1 MPEKYYIDGKG
12 NIRVVPDGKE
22 QKFLSKY
29 PGSREAT
36 NKELSDFENK
46 RAEMQSSTGR
56 ESNIQNG
63 QGISTA
69 KIPTNQPLNGQNTS
83 FVPNQYNFNVPNYA
97 EEFAKNKPQIDLRQP
112 DNTPTKI
119 FSGNSPFAS
128 KTLQESI
135 SDTMQNMP
143 ISSEAYFDM
152 AVDRYKQEKDYIE
165 QIKNDNTLSESVK
178 QSLIN
183 DYKTN
188 IRTSDDTVED
198 KHLPPAAKDWLERNK
213 VSREVTHYNPS
224 IMGGGSYTTTVRENT
239 PEQIAFI
246 KDYIANSEDGKR
258 YAQAHKEFIGQLEG
272 QADTLL
278 NQIEGIRETSKKN
291 KEEYAKRHNIS
302 TWTLKSTNY
311 RNDNIL
317 DKSAN
322 LLKNTKLLLSAN
334 REGGGFWKGLH
345 LTDEDLKE
353 LAVLTESFYNDKVLN
368 QVIDKYQKDP
378 NSLSKEENII
388 IQAKYIADQINA
400 GVDPGSWYNIGATT
414 KQSLPFMRD
423 FILTAP
429 IGGGVA
435 SAVKG
440 GASALAAKT
449 GANFLLSRG
458 VGGAVSNLAKGAIDL
473 SVRPAVQTMFSP
485 SSYAMAFE
493 EMQGQAVNKDTQ
505 GNIIFDNRKTQGH
518 GMTSAFIENQSEVLG
533 EVVLDKLFQK
543 FRIPVP
549 AFLKTN
555 AAKRLSNATG
565 IQGPITEYAEE
576 KYSDLANIFRGEQTI
591 EGFFDPRQNLETFG
605 AVAIMQIPFSAINS
619 TGYGI
624 GKIRDAQAT
633 RAIRQTYD
641 KSRNNLNEFFGQDA
655 EIATENF
662 NNLVD
667 NSTEEELRN
676 ELVSVIE
683 DERLD
688 DNAKRAIV
696 EYVTAY
702 SAYSGINKGKQEEV
716 AQAQEETVQQV
727 QENINPQMNAV
738 VSATIAGFDSPV
750 QIMGGNIVQREDGSV
765 DREASDKQIF
775 YVDPNDG
782 SRKVIAIDYVEAVD
796 ENIPTEEATARLSEL
811 AAQEVTARHENEE
824 VREYQAGERV
834 RTIDGAIGRI
844 AEDEDGS
851 TMTDANGN
859 YILLVDTPAGPQQIA
874 TEPRNIVNED
884 NLLGVENGSNVTY
897 TNEQGQKVQGIVSTS
912 SDLYAQGLIAFENGD
927 VIPITDV
934 EGLVQEEEQLPPP
947 PADMMIGDNGAV
959 PYNPNVSNSQD
970 STQGAG
976 QNEQSVTTVPSEQNI
991 LSLDQIPKDEKGNIL
1006 FDSVPVDNTISALG
1020 EVYETSEM
1028 PGVVDATIANISKQ
1042 IEKINSPKPSGDIT
1056 KDIANKRAANQQ
1068 LEVLNNRLAYWNDVK
1083 SAIQAN
1089 KPIKQQVTEQLTGEE
1104 VTEVPTI
1111 PIENRKEETVKPNIP
1126 KKTTPFQRRLN
1137 AVEENIHTVRDR
1149 ILFGIASGSYKFRW
1163 RDNGVSMG
1171 LAREMGLSGSEAE
1184 RKSRIGILR
1193 NDGYTPSTLAHRIWE
1208 ETGGELNDNDIR
1220 SEVIDVLSSISS
1232 RAHALEELEKSAGIT
1247 EEQYLQEQAEASEY
1261 ELELRAQEE
1270 ANLLAIIEQQS
1281 NETLLSLGEEA
1292 LSLGATSEQLLDVQ
1306 TSTDFI
1312 DLIEQLQDGQ
1322 QEQTSNERR
1331 SETET
1336 SNNNSEGNET
1346 DSTQRAVGERS
1357 RSEEST
1363 GDSRQDS
1370 DSTGNGINLSPE
1382 EQRVINE
1389 ATAEID
1395 AEIAEA
1401 QKELTT
1407 QQKELSSARKRLGK
1421 AQADT
1426 QGNLFGSKQQSKLFD
1441 VPADLSKENAVDNI
1455 LSPIQQQIDAAQT
1468 KLDNLTDSR
1477 DTHIQEALDNYH
1489 KQGKVFEEST
1499 SNKKE
1504 NPETIFRN
1512 KLIEKFPNGIKLYH
1526 RTTVD
1531 NWMSI
1536 QNEGQI
1542 NISDEVD
1549 GVHTVLGDP
1558 NTDRVGGSKSLILE
1572 INVPVEKYNRLFPE
1586 DATYLEDVEDAEF
1599 DKYDMIFDTY
1609 MNHHPEFIGGDIIY
1623 ADNIPLWMVQIYQPS
1638 VSDKIA
1644 QAESE
1649 TDTNPSEAQKKAG
1662 NYKKGKVTI
1671 QRFPITIESVK
1682 GEERSGT
1689 DATGKKWS
1697 VTLNNSYGY
1706 FRKTEGKDKDHIDL
1720 FLGSNPQSNQ
1730 VFVVDQVNKDR
1741 SFDEHKVM
1749 FGFDT
1754 IDEARAAYLSN
1765 YEEGWQGLGNI
1776 TQVDIETFRKWT
1788 ESDTRR
1794 IKPFAEYKEIQESSY
1809 TPYGFS
1815 QEMID
1820 YNREHGANIFPL
1832 NDNATV
1838 SFEVFED
1845 NGKPYVGAVVE
1856 GHDTPFKIR
1865 EGFNT
1870 KSEAEEYLINRTE
1883 EIDNLWWDMQDILEN
1898 KEVSTPAYGSSN
1910 TLVSADRYE
1919 ELKKQMRDKLNG
1931 QLNIGVDPEIFVIG
1945 AQMAMYHIEAGAR
1958 KFTDFS
1964 ARMIED
1970 LGEKIKPYL
1979 KSSYEAARHL
1989 PGMENLRN
1997 DMDSSEFVSNFDI
2010 DNFNSEDYAKRESS
2024 NIQPDSQELLDR
2036 GQVDQG
2042 TIRSES
2048 AESGQ
2053 DANGFMAD
2061 DVRKV
2066 VSDNQVPR
2074 EDGSIDNSG
2083 RSNPLFSEEDYQ
2095 GISDGQSELSTTDS
2109 GNTRG
2114 SNTDVVGRQDD
2125 GQGESAAVDSES
2137 QRSDEGLDLVERQRS
2152 IKSADVVLSDINN
2165 IRETL
2170 PVLKPEQQQ
2179 DVQKAEKRYF
2189 TGAGQNNTVG
2199 AGMLFTNGTGT
2210 GKTFTG
2216 VGIIKRFL
2224 LRGIDDI
2231 IIVVPNQK
2239 IASDWIATADTFFDE
2254 QFQLLNDTK
2263 DQGRGVN
2270 VTTYANYRQNEALN
2284 NRHWALI
2291 VYDECH
2297 YLNQNASGNPTSA
2310 QKQDGI
2316 LGINISEAKALA
2328 EERIGHERP
2337 VAPIEPDEMYTLE
2350 TRYKYYG
2357 NKDYTPEYEK
2367 YREELETYRK
2377 EKEQF
2382 DERLLNLAKEIHEN
2396 RPKKLYLSA
2405 TPFAYH
2411 NSLSYADGSLFVIN
2425 ETFDSS
2431 EDYQGYNV
2439 PDRWESFMVEN
2450 FGYRMRYNKLT
2461 VPENAAAVSRLEQ
2474 LFHEKLVSS
2483 GAVSGRSIDVPYDYS
2498 RDFVVV
2504 QSGVGTKIDEGIH
2517 AIWNDKRISIL
2528 NNVLNKK
2535 WNYIKRAQFLEA
2547 AKSQGVKEHVD
2558 NLLANG
2564 YKVVIFHDFIKGN
2577 TQNPLHFEK
2586 IDDIHS
2592 VSLSVLELAR
2602 LDSLRRKFDSESAE
2616 MTDEEIL
2623 ELQDLEDIV
2632 SNNELESILSNRE
2645 KIEAYNKAVDI
2656 WNSEYSQY
2664 ANLDFS
2670 DIEKPLTFF
2679 SREYEGRI
2687 GLFNGRE
2694 TKRKRLRVADEFN
2707 KDDSGI
2713 DVILVQR
2720 QAGKEGISFH
2730 DTTGNKPRVL
2740 INLGLPTAPT
2750 DAIQI
2755 EGRTYRIGLQ
2765 SNTAFQYP
2773 ILNTSYEAMAFAY
2786 KIASRSKTA
2795 ENLALGTR
2803 ARKLEDAFKN
2813 GYQNPIYVE
2822 DIDYETI
2829 GEGSKEIDKFDE
2841 VEVSPYRD
2849 AVALFSTVLKNTKR
2863 RENREGKD
2871 YFATPEP
2878 VGFKM
2883 VEWLKSKDNDSVLE
2897 PSAGHG
2903 AIARFFNPNITATAV
2918 EPSYE
2923 LATRLRLNTTA
2934 EVKQH
2939 TFEDL
2944 HIVNKYDGIV
2954 MNPPFG
2960 VGGKTA
2966 IEHVEKAFKHLR
2978 TNGRMIA
2985 IIPNGGA
2992 TEKRFNAFME
3002 SKDAKDAYLR
3012 ATYVLPGIAF
3022 KNAGTNISTKVV
3034 IIDKVADPKQITDY
3048 APTYDYSK
3056 IDNIDEL
3063 FDRLE
3068 FLEAPERIYD
3078 TEGNNPPPTKRVGYY
3093 DIVEPSNESE
3103 AETVPEEVEEGIV
3116 ASIEDYT
3123 HTKTGEILAI
3133 ARVEKKLAHND
3144 FVLMARRAK
3153 EFGGTWSRF
3162 AKGFL
3167 FESREN
3173 ANKFR
3178 NAENTREATRMQA
3191 SENTLSS
3198 IPREKLEQ
3206 LIDTLKQTGLAVD
3219 VVIDEDIS
3227 SNPEIKDAQGNVY
3240 GYVTPDG
3247 IIHLDAQN
3255 MNTNTPIHEF
3265 GHLWNDYIKKNNPEL
3280 YQKGVE
3286 LIKQSPYY
3294 WERIYNNPA
3303 YSNLSEERKIDE
3315 ALAMAIGDKGEGFVN
3330 RNMKQR
3336 FVDWLAEVW
3345 KSIKEV
3351 FSINTDV
3358 AIGDMSLSDFTDR
3371 AVGELLSGKELSSSP
3386 VQSTELS
3393 KQEQSEIDRIKQLA
3407 IDNAT
3412 YMKAPNGKATNLTER
3427 QWLQVRSSNFKEWF
3441 GDWEN
3446 DPKEASKV
3454 VDANGEP
3461 LVVYHGTNTEFDEFI
3476 QSRNGLWFTPS
3487 YDSAKG
3493 YARSRSN
3500 NSSQEVVMPVFL
3512 NAKNISNKQYLDPT
3526 DPNVDTWT
3534 DNTKRF
3540 NELGYD
3546 GWVSIYDDGRI
3557 FTVVVNNPNQIK
3569 SATDNTGSFD
3579 SNINDIRFHSVND
3592 VAEANNSTMTEE
3604 ARIELDLKLKGVI
3617 GKIEDSKYAYVLE
3630 NLRKRGIPIDK
3641 LNTTKMR
3648 EAWEDRY
3655 LPVKKF
3661 FDVLRNR
3668 GVKIDEFNDFY
3679 LKATHLS
3686 GMNDSQLEVYN
3697 ETLQKPLNRVIR
3709 ELQDKEFTYR
3719 DVENYAILK
3728 HGIER
3733 NEWMRQN
3740 AIDQYVQNNP
3750 DATQEQIERFT
3761 NKLPD
3766 DYAGVTAVEKEVGM
3780 TAEEFIT
3787 DFEEKAGNKLVE
3799 KFWKKVNEAT
3809 QFSLKKN
3816 LEGQLLN
3823 QKTYDELTARYKYY
3837 VPLRGHDETVAE
3849 DRWDYTPQMGTYFVN
3864 PLIKANGRRSRSET
3878 PFAFIAQQAQ
3888 SSITASNKN
3897 TLNQTILRLA
3907 NKDKTGLMTVNR
3919 AWYELKGEQDGQ
3931 PIWEQ
3936 VQAEYSS
3943 DAATYLKN
3951 IEMFNV
3957 KMQKLA
3963 EAGQAFQSGK
3973 KLNIGGLFIKPKQ
3986 AEQHE
3991 VHVYQNGV
3999 DYVVYINANPAVA
4012 KAINGSNIKDTSD
4025 VMKKVAKM
4033 SRFMA
4038 ANFTTRNPIFVAT
4051 NFSRDYIFASSILP
4065 VKENIKYAVQFQK
4078 NIPEAAGAL
4087 QRYIRGKA
4095 DLTREADR
4103 YMNEYIINGAKTGYS
4118 HIVEIQSVQKEIEKD
4133 IKKGDKRNIAERV
4146 FQIFGAANEFAEN
4159 LSRFSVYMTSRK
4171 EGRSVV
4177 RSVSDAK
4184 NVTVNFNQSG
4194 AGSTIANVVRPAYL
4208 FVNAGIQA
4216 FSNIAKVAA
4225 KNPKKISALFTF
4237 YTLSGALI
4245 APALAM
4251 LLGGDDGLEDY
4262 YSLGEWERQN
4272 NLCLYT
4278 GKGFIKIPL
4287 PHELRVFHRAGDN
4300 ILHALTGRKDIT
4312 ETMIDIP
4319 LGFSDLIPID
4329 PMGAVEASWAE
4340 ITPDFTK
4347 PFTQLAAN
4355 RNFMGGRIYNEW
4367 VDPNTPGYLQAR
4379 TNKKGNPFAPD
4390 ILVNATKTLDNLTG
4404 GDGVEQGFISLNP
4417 DLVQHFARGYFGGLY
4432 STAMQSINF
4441 TSKLAGFNDSGDIT
4455 IRDTPLKTFFTSNE
4469 DLHVSSSSMN
4479 KKYYNIKDEVKEIRR
4494 KIKGYENQANKG
4506 DISVEDFA
4514 KKISS
4519 LSSDIEKLQR
4529 VYPLMQ
4535 EIDKY
4540 EKALKELDGEDQR
4553 KIERHIS
4560 DWKKQVIEINSIK

>member
-63 QGISTA
+63 QGSSTA
-69 KIPTNQPLNGQNTS
+69 KTTANQPLNGFNFDFGANQPQKMKTKFKDGTEGYVNIPTVNTNIPQLKE
-83 FVPNQYNFNVPNYA
+83 PNLLDNSAF
-97 EEFAKNKPQIDLRQP
+97 KGKPLKE
-112 DNTPTKI
+112 T
-119 FSGNSPFAS
+119 
-128 KTLQESI
+128 I

-143 ISSEAYFDM
+143 ISNEAYFDM

-165 QIKNDNTLSESVK
+165 QIRRDNTLSENVK

-183 DYKTN
+183 DYQNN
-188 IRTSDDTVED
+188 IRTSDLTVED
-198 KHLPPAAKDWLERNK
+198 KDLPPAAKDWLERNK
-213 VSREVTHYNPS
+213 VSREVTQYNPS

-345 LTDEDLKE
+345 MTNEDLKE

-388 IQAKYIADQINA
+388 IQAKYIADQITA

-435 SAVKG
+435 SGVKSG
-440 GASALAAKT
+440 LSALASKT

-458 VGGAVSNLAKGAIDL
+458 AGGVVSNLAKGAIDL

-493 EMQGQAVNKDTQ
+493 EMQGQAVNKDAQ

-549 AFLKTN
+549 KFLKTN
-555 AAKRLSNATG
+555 AAKRLSSATG

-641 KSRNNLNEFFGQDA
+641 KSRSNLNEFFGQDA
-655 EIATENF
+655 EVATENF
-662 NNLVD
+662 NSLVD

-676 ELVSVIE
+676 ELISVIE

-702 SAYSGINKGKQEEV
+702 SAYSGINKAKQEEV
-716 AQAQEETVQQV
+716 TQVQEETTQQV
-727 QENINPQMNAV
+727 QENVNPQMNAV
-738 VSATIAGFDSPV
+738 VSATIAGFDNPV
-750 QIMGGNIVQREDGSV
+750 QIMGGSIVQREDGSI

-796 ENIPTEEATARLSEL
+796 ENIPTEEATAQLSEL

-824 VREYQAGERV
+824 VREYQAGERI

-844 AEDEDGS
+844 AENEDGS
-851 TMTDANGN
+851 VMTDANGN

-884 NLLGVENGSNVTY
+884 NLIGVENGSNVTY

-912 SDLYAQGLIAFENGD
+912 ADLYAQGLIAFENGD
-927 VIPITDV
+927 VIPIADV
-934 EGLVQEEEQLPPP
+934 VGLVQEEEQLPPP
-947 PADMMIGDNGAV
+947 PADMMIGENGPV

-970 STQGAG
+970 STQTGE
-976 QNEQSVTTVPSEQNI
+976 QNEQSVTPSPSEQIN

-1006 FDSVPVDNTISALG
+1006 FDSVSVENTISALG
-1020 EVYETSEM
+1020 EVYETPEI
-1028 PGVVDATIANISKQ
+1028 PGVVDATIDNIGKQ
-1042 IEKINSPKPSGDIT
+1042 IEKIKSPKPSGDIT
-1056 KDIANKRAANQQ
+1056 KDIANRRAANQQ
-1068 LEVLNNRLAYWNDVK
+1068 LEVLNNRLSYWNDVK
-1083 SAIQAN
+1083 GVIQQS
-1089 KPIKQQVTEQLTGEE
+1089 KPVKQQVTEQLTGEPTVNSKQLSVNNE
-1104 VTEVPTI
+1104 EPQPITEQTKPRA
-1111 PIENRKEETVKPNIP
+1111 RKE
-1126 KKTTPFQRRLN
+1126 TPFQRRLN
-1137 AVEENIHTVRDR
+1137 AVEDNVHTVRDR
-1149 ILFGIASGSYKFRW
+1149 ILFGIASGAYKFRW
-1163 RDNGVSMG
+1163 KDKGVSMG

-1232 RAHALEELEKSAGIT
+1232 RAQALEELEKSAGIT

-1261 ELELRAQEE
+1261 ELQLRAEVE
-1270 ANLLAIIEQQS
+1270 ARYNEILDQLIEDD
-1281 NETLLSLGEEA
+1281 LVSLEDEA
-1292 LSLGATSEQLLDVQ
+1292 VSLGATSEQIADVI
-1306 TSTDFI
+1306 TPTDFI

-1322 QEQTSNERR
+1322 EERQTSNERR
-1331 SETET
+1331 NNEQTE
-1336 SNNNSEGNET
+1336 NIESEGNN
-1346 DSTQRAVGERS
+1346 DQRTQRTVGERN
-1357 RSEEST
+1357 RSEEKT

-1370 DSTGNGINLSPE
+1370 DSTGNGINLSEDEKTENTTFGIVSSNEEINRREDSTDGISEKSDARLLLSSDLSPE
-1382 EQRVINE
+1382 EQRVVNE
-1389 ATAEID
+1389 ATEEID
-1395 AEIAEA
+1395 AAIAEA

-1426 QGNLFGSKQQSKLFD
+1426 QGSLFGNEQQSTLFD
-1441 VPADLSKENAVDNI
+1441 VPVDLSKKNAVDNI
-1455 LSPIQQQIDAAQT
+1455 LTPIQQQIDIAQT
-1468 KLDNLTDSR
+1468 NLDNLTNIR
-1477 DTHIQEALDNYH
+1477 DARIQEALDNYR
-1489 KQGKVFEEST
+1489 KQG
-1499 SNKKE
+1499 N
-1504 NPETIFRN
+1504 
-1512 KLIEKFPNGIKLYH
+1512 LL
-1526 RTTVD
+1526 
-1531 NWMSI
+1531 
-1536 QNEGQI
+1536 
-1542 NISDEVD
+1542 DEIA
-1549 GVHTVLGDP
+1549 
-1558 NTDRVGGSKSLILE
+1558 R
-1572 INVPVEKYNRLFPE
+1572 
-1586 DATYLEDVEDAEF
+1586 AE
-1599 DKYDMIFDTY
+1599 
-1609 MNHHPEFIGGDIIY
+1609 
-1623 ADNIPLWMVQIYQPS
+1623 A
-1638 VSDKIA
+1638 
-1644 QAESE
+1644 E
-1649 TDTNPSEAQKKAG
+1649 TDTNPTEAQKEAG

-1671 QRFPITIESVK
+1671 QGFNISIEQPQGSV
-1682 GEERSGT
+1682 RSGV
-1689 DATGKKWS
+1689 DANGKEWS
-1697 VTLNNSYGY
+1697 ITMNNTYGY
-1706 FRKTEGKDKDHIDL
+1706 ILGTEGKDGDHIDL
-1720 FLGSNPQSNQ
+1720 FLGNNPESNQ
-1730 VFVVDQVNKDR
+1730 VFVVDQMNLDG

-1749 FGFDT
+1749 FGFNT
-1754 IDEARAAYLSN
+1754 IDEAREAYLSN

-1776 TQVDIETFRKWT
+1776 TQSDMDTFKKWAK
-1788 ESDTRR
+1788 SDTRK
-1794 IKPFAEYKEIQESSY
+1794 IKPFAEYKEIQEAGY
-1809 TPYGFS
+1809 IPYNFS

-1820 YNREHGANIFPL
+1820 YNREHGANILPIG
-1832 NDNATV
+1832 DNTTV
-1838 SFEVFED
+1838 SFEVVED
-1845 NGKPYVGAVVE
+1845 NGIYYIGAVIE
-1856 GHDTPFKIR
+1856 GHDTPFRIR
-1865 EGFNT
+1865 EGFNS
-1870 KSEAEEYLINRTE
+1870 KEEAEEYLINRTE

-1898 KEVSTPAYGSSN
+1898 KEVSTPAYGASN

-1919 ELKKQMRDKLNG
+1919 ELKKQMRDKLNN
-1931 QLNIGVDPEIFVIG
+1931 QLNTGIDPEVFVIG

-1958 KFTDFS
+1958 KFADFS
-1964 ARMIED
+1964 SRMIED
-1970 LGEKIKPYL
+1970 LGDNVRPFL
-1979 KSSYEAARHL
+1979 KSFYEGARHYPAETMKEL
-1989 PGMENLRN
+1989 SKE
-1997 DMDSSEFVSNFDI
+1997 MDNSKFVSNFDI
-2010 DNFNSEDYAKRESS
+2010 DNFNSEDYAKREPV
-2024 NIQPDSQELLDR
+2024 NIQSDGQELRDR
-2036 GQVDQG
+2036 EQVDQG
-2042 TIRSES
+2042 TVPSES
-2048 AESGQ
+2048 TESGQ

-2083 RSNPLFSEEDYQ
+2083 RSDTLFSEEDYQ
-2095 GISDGQSELSTTDS
+2095 RVSDGQPELSTTDS
-2109 GNTRG
+2109 GDTRG
-2114 SNTDVVGRQDD
+2114 SDTDVVGRQDD
-2125 GQGESAAVDSES
+2125 GQGESATVASES
-2137 QRSDEGLDLVERQRS
+2137 QRSDEETNVVDRQRS
-2152 IKSADVVLSDINN
+2152 IKNADVVLSDINN

-2189 TGAGQNNTVG
+2189 TGAGQNNEVG

-2231 IIVVPNQK
+2231 IITVPNQK

-2254 QFQLLNDTK
+2254 QFTLLNDTK
-2263 DQGRGVN
+2263 DQGRGVI

-2284 NRHWALI
+2284 NRQWALM

-2297 YLNQNASGNPTSA
+2297 YLNQNASGNPTAA

-2337 VAPIEPDEMYTLE
+2337 VAPIRPEEMFTLE
-2350 TRYKYYG
+2350 TRYSWYG
-2357 NKDYTPEYEK
+2357 KKEYTPEYIQYEKDYEK
-2367 YREELETYRK
+2367 YSK

-2382 DERLLNLAKEIHEN
+2382 DERFLNLAKEIHEN

-2411 NSLSYADGSLFVIN
+2411 KSLSYADGSLFVIN

-2504 QSGVGTKIDEGIH
+2504 QSGVGSKIDEGIH

-2577 TQNPLHFEK
+2577 TQNPLHFDK

-2773 ILNTSYEAMAFAY
+2773 ILNTSYEAMAFAH

-2883 VEWLKSKDNDSVLE
+2883 VEWLQSKDNDSVLE

-3002 SKDAKDAYLR
+3002 SKDAKDAFLR
-3012 ATYVLPGIAF
+3012 ATYILPGVAF

-3034 IIDKVADPKQITDY
+3034 IIDKVADPKLITDY
-3048 APTYDYSK
+3048 APTYDYSR

-3093 DIVEPSNESE
+3093 DIVEPSYESE
-3103 AETVPEEVEEGIV
+3103 AETVTEEVEEGVV

-3133 ARVEKKLAHND
+3133 ARVEKKLGHND

-3153 EFGGTWSRF
+3153 EQGGTWSRF

-3167 FESREN
+3167 FENREN
-3173 ANKFR
+3173 AEKFR
-3178 NAENTREATRMQA
+3178 VSENNRESTRMQV
-3191 SENTLSS
+3191 SESSLSS

-3219 VVIDEDIS
+3219 IVIDEDIRN
-3227 SNPEIKDAQGNVY
+3227 NPEIKDAQGNVY

-3247 IIHLDAQN
+3247 VIHLDAQN
-3255 MNTNTPIHEF
+3255 INANTPIHEF
-3265 GHLWNDYIKKNNPEL
+3265 SHLWNDYIKKNNPEL

-3315 ALAMAIGDKGEGFVN
+3315 ALAMAIGDKGEGFIN

-3336 FVDWLAEVW
+3336 FVDWLSDVW
-3345 KSIKEV
+3345 KSIKEALG
-3351 FSINTDV
+3351 INTDV
-3358 AIGDMSLSDFTDR
+3358 AIEDMSLSDFTDR
-3371 AVGELLSGKELSSSP
+3371 AIGELLGGKELSSSP
-3386 VQSTELS
+3386 VQNTELS
-3393 KQEQSEIDRIKQLA
+3393 KQELSEIERIKQLA
-3407 IDNAT
+3407 IDNGT

-3446 DPKEASKV
+3446 NPDESSKM
-3454 VDANGEP
+3454 VDTNGEP
-3461 LVVYHGTNTEFDEFI
+3461 QIFYHRTPNEFTVFDASKNGENTDAGWLGDGFYFYGEE
-3476 QSRNGLWFTPS
+3476 SES
-3487 YDSAKG
+3487 YG
-3493 YARSRSN
+3493 YGDKSIEA
-3500 NSSQEVVMPVFL
+3500 FL
-3512 NAKNISNKQYLDPT
+3512 NIREPYYATDQENLELAEKNDREIS
-3526 DPNVDTWT
+3526 VEFS
-3534 DNTKRF
+3534 DNIRS
-3540 NELGYD
+3540 EGYD
-3546 GWVSIYDDGRI
+3546 GVYYNGDFRQE
-3557 FTVVVNNPNQIK
+3557 TVVFDPNQIK
-3569 SATDNTGSFD
+3569 SATDNVGSFD
-3579 SNINDIRFHSVND
+3579 SNIDDIRFHSVND

-3630 NLRKRGIPIDK
+3630 NLRKRGIPVDK

-3668 GVKIDEFNDFY
+3668 GVKIDEYNDFY

-3719 DVENYAILK
+3719 NVENYAILK

-3740 AIDQYVQNNP
+3740 AIDQYVQEHP
-3750 DATQEQIERFT
+3750 DATPEQIERFT

-3787 DFEEKAGNKLVE
+3787 DFEEKAGSKLVD

-3823 QKTYDELTARYKYY
+3823 QQAYDELTARYKYY

-3907 NKDKTGLMTVNR
+3907 NKGKTGLMTVSR

-3931 PIWEQ
+3931 PLWEQ
-3936 VQAEYSS
+3936 VQAEYSA
-3943 DAATYLKN
+3943 DADTYQKN
-3951 IEMFNV
+3951 IEMFEA

-3973 KLNIGGLFIKPKQ
+3973 KLDIGGLFIKPKQ

-3999 DYVVYINANPAVA
+3999 DYVIYINANPAVA
-4012 KAINGSNIKDTSD
+4012 KAINGSNIQDTSK
-4025 VMKKVAKM
+4025 VMKSVAKM

-4103 YMNEYIINGAKTGYS
+4103 YMMEYIMNGAKTGYS
-4118 HIVEIQSVQKEIEKD
+4118 HIVEIQKVQKEIEKD
-4133 IKKGDKRNIAERV
+4133 SKKGDKRNIAERV
-4146 FQIFGAANEFAEN
+4146 FQVFGAANEFAEN

-4194 AGSTIANVVRPAYL
+4194 AGGTIANFVRPAYL

-4216 FSNIAKVAA
+4216 FSNIAKVAY

-4237 YTLSGALI
+4237 YTLTGALI
-4245 APALAM
+4245 APALAL

-4287 PHELRVFHRAGDN
+4287 PHELRVFHRMGDK
-4300 ILHALTGRKDIT
+4300 ILHTITGKKDIT

-4340 ITPDFTK
+4340 VTPDFMK
-4347 PFTQLAAN
+4347 PFTQLWAN

-4379 TNKKGNPFAPD
+4379 TNKKGKPFAPD
-4390 ILVNATKTLDNLTG
+4390 ILVNTTKTIDNLTG

-4417 DLVQHFARGYFGGLY
+4417 DLVEHFARGYFGGLY

-4441 TSKLAGFNDSGDIT
+4441 TSKLAGFNKSGDIT
-4455 IRDTPLKTFFTSNE
+4455 VRDTPLKTFFTSNE

-4479 KKYYNIKDEVKEIRR
+4479 KKYFDIKDEIKEIRR

-4514 KKISS
+4514 KKISN
-4519 LSSDIEKLQR
+4519 LATDIEKLQR

-4540 EKALKELDGEDQR
+4540 EKALKELDGEDQK